1 MVFQFWPVL
10 EIEKRAPANRGQFA
24 QCRLS
29 APCGRNQ
36 LFRYEFAAFVIAAMR
51 KLTAYFAKHDIHIG
65 LSPLVKLVQNPQL
78 PGHRGQGRPAAWPS
92 ATRLPLFPEIRN
104 WGPSSIVLLPDR
116 SMRIVGMGAIDQLAS
131 ASLAAVFSI
140 AMLITAHLFIDY
152 RSAKT
157 DAISIGLPSCFG
169 VGARTSMC
177 RGFDGVL

>member
-1 MVFQFWPVL
+1 
-10 EIEKRAPANRGQFA
+10 
-24 QCRLS
+24 
-29 APCGRNQ
+29 
-36 LFRYEFAAFVIAAMR
+36 
-51 KLTAYFAKHDIHIG
+51 
-65 LSPLVKLVQNPQL
+65 
-78 PGHRGQGRPAAWPS
+78 
-92 ATRLPLFPEIRN
+92 
-104 WGPSSIVLLPDR
+104 
-116 SMRIVGMGAIDQLAS
+116 MGAIDQLAS